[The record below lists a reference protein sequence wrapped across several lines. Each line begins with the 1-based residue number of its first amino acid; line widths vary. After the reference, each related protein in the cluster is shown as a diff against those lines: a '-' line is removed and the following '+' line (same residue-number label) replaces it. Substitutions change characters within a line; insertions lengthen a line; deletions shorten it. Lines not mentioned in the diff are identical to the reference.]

1 MRSFLLPKV
10 LQYYIQDYVDQS
22 LKYGLMISDVK
33 RDLKS
38 YYAHFEHIP
47 SEFIVKLFVNGIYN
61 KLHTC
66 PPATSDRSHVVGNT
80 GRGLRSTH
88 FVYSETALNTHLNVM
103 LDTIYYGYSLSPSAT
118 ERPHY
123 EFGNLAD
130 GNFRPVLVPCSGHN
144 QLTDRIAPP
153 DLMHLVIMLSR
164 FGDKFSHPSSG
175 YKTTASKE
183 FIHTR
188 DRTLYQ
194 FLVLLQHYGNKFR
207 ARYVINQKSLALIK
221 ASELRSKLTTAA
233 AKKLATAEKRTAK
246 KLATAEKRT
255 AKLAASKAKKQA
267 AAEKHAAKLAAI
279 QEKKLAAADK
289 RAAKLAAIQEKKL
302 AAVEKR
308 AAKLAAIQEKKLA
321 AATKPTKAFK

>member
-33 RDLKS
+33 RDIKS

-66 PPATSDRSHVVGNT
+66 PPVKSDRSHVFGNT

-88 FVYSETALNTHLNVM
+88 LVNSETPLNTHLNVM
-103 LDTIYYGYSLSPSAT
+103 LDTIYYGYSLSPAAT

-130 GNFRPVLVPCSGHN
+130 GNFFPVLVPCSGHN
-144 QLTDRIAPP
+144 QLTDRIAPS

-175 YKTTASKE
+175 YKTAASKE

-194 FLVLLQHYGNKFR
+194 FLVLLQHFGNKFR

-221 ASELRSKLTTAA
+221 ASELRSKLT
-233 AKKLATAEKRTAK
+233 
-246 KLATAEKRT
+246 ATAEKRT
-255 AKLAASKAKKQA
+255 AKLAASEAKKLATDEKRTASEAKKQA
-267 AAEKHAAKLAAI
+267 TAEKRTAKLAAI
-279 QEKKLAAADK
+279 QEKKLATDEK
-289 RAAKLAAIQEKKL
+289 RTAKLAAIQEKKL
-302 AAVEKR
+302 AT
-308 AAKLAAIQEKKLA
+308 AA
-321 AATKPTKAFK
+321 KPTKAFK